1 MTKLGWTINETI
13 GIGIINPAFWRTRT
27 EVERL
32 YVDVLKHGFKVVDAR
47 WEDEV
52 LVVVTEME
60 ITLLQDFK
68 PAEIRPIRRHYR
80 LKPND

>member
-1 MTKLGWTINETI
+1 MTKLGWTLRETI
-13 GIGIINPAFWRTRT
+13 GIGIINPGSLRTRT

-32 YVDVLKHGFKVVDAR
+32 YIDVLKRGFKVVDAR
-47 WEDEV
+47 WEDGV
-52 LVVVTEME
+52 FVIAAEMD
-60 ITLLQDFK
+60 ITLIQDFK